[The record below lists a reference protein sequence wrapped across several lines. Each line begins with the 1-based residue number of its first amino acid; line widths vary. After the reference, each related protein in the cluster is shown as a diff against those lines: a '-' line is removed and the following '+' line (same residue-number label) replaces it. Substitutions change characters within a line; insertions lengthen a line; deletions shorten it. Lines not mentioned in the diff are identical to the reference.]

1 MSDTYTA
8 LLLECLV
15 EALQT
20 FAFVAAEPPQ
30 GPVPAPAAAD
40 LYTLRF
46 QGADSGEL
54 QLAAP
59 RAFGCLMAAN
69 LLGLEPE
76 SEEAKA
82 STGDAVG
89 ELANMVGGNMKS
101 GMSLGIRLSMPS
113 VMNGRDY
120 DLRVIGAE
128 VQESHWK
135 IHDSVS
141 CFCGRRPIFCR
152 HRDRHRDERNA
163 GP

>member
-1 MSDTYTA
+1 MSDTYTD

-69 LLGLEPE
+69 MLGLEPADAE
-76 SEEAKA
+76 AAERAQDVIKELCNIITGLWLSRRATVYVPEMGLPSASALPDWDRFAALPGSFTILAEGFPLAARIEE
-82 STGDAVG
+82 T
-89 ELANMVGGNMKS
+89 
-101 GMSLGIRLSMPS
+101 P
-113 VMNGRDY
+113 
-120 DLRVIGAE
+120 
-128 VQESHWK
+128 
-135 IHDSVS
+135 
-141 CFCGRRPIFCR
+141 
-152 HRDRHRDERNA
+152 
-163 GP
+163 